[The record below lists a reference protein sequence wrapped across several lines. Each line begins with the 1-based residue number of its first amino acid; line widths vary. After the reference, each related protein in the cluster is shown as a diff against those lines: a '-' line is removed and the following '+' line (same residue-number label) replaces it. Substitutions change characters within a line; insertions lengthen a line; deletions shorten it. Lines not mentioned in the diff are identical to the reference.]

1 MREKGYTLLESIV
14 VVTILFFSFVMVF
27 PAIQKIQTSI
37 EAKATIKKISSLL
50 RYYRTEAINKG
61 KVFIITLENDS
72 RAIKVY
78 SIETLSED
86 GEVEKRLLKNIP
98 IPEGIRIK
106 EAKGASIQFPL
117 DCPSFEFY
125 PEGGSSGGYILISGT
140 GDKEF
145 KILLDLLTGSVEVK
159 RV

>member
-1 MREKGYTLLESIV
+1 MREKGFTLLELIV
-14 VVTILFFSFVMVF
+14 VVIILFFSLMMVF
-27 PAIQKIQTSI
+27 PAIHKIQTSI
-37 EAKATIKKISSLL
+37 ETKATVKKISSLL

-61 KVFIITLENDS
+61 KVFIITLEDDS

-86 GEVEKRLLKNIP
+86 GEVEKKLLKNVSL
-98 IPEGIRIK
+98 PEGIRIK
-106 EAKGASIQFPL
+106 EAKGISVQFPL
-117 DCPSFEFY
+117 ENPSFEFY
-125 PEGGSSGGYILISGT
+125 PEGGSSGGFILLSGA

-145 KILLDLLTGSVEVK
+145 KILIDLLTGSVEVK